1 MGNFVKNRRI
11 QSGSSGAV
19 LPGGDSAV
27 RPDAPEAGLIRFNS
41 DSLSVEFFDGT
52 QFVTLASGGAYG
64 NANVAAYLPTYTGN
78 IANDIAYAG
87 YFFADVFQG
96 NTANVL
102 TLVAVTSNTADIQI
116 TSAISNS
123 IFYANA
129 DSYAVTDANLS
140 WDQTTL
146 SVTGNVDAD
155 YLNATVIQ
163 ATDIST
169 GNLDVDFIYS
179 SNFSNVTVQDGL
191 IVQGI
196 IEATGNIST
205 SANAIVGSTQI
216 LGSGNIILDGTN
228 INGLAEPIADDDAAT
243 KNYVDS
249 SAGNTQALF
258 GNIVIGNT
266 TITTDGTYA
275 NVTIEP
281 TASANGLFVI
291 DASTGMLIP
300 SGNTAQRPG
309 NAAAGTIRYNSST
322 DIVEYYDGNSWAAVG
337 STYGTITTQV
347 LNGDNSTDE
356 FTLDQNATANSVI
369 VVNNGVVQQP
379 GVAYDVAGN
388 VITFA
393 EPPAVAD
400 TITVRF
406 VSPVTT
412 VNEITNDAGTH
423 SISVDESGV
432 GNLAATL
439 SVQLPTYTANQAAN
453 LTNTAIGQVI
463 FVTDGDSGSPCLAVF
478 SAGNWRRV
486 ALGANI
492 AP

>member
-27 RPDAPEAGLIRFNS
+27 RPDAPEAGLIRYNS
-41 DSLSVEFFDGT
+41 DSLSVEYFDGT
-52 QFVTLASGGAYG
+52 QFVTLSSGAHYG

-78 IANDIAYAG
+78 IASESSYAG
-87 YFFADVFQG
+87 YFFANVFQG
-96 NTANVL
+96 NVVNAISLISTIANV
-102 TLVAVTSNTADIQI
+102 TDIQI
-116 TSAISNS
+116 TSGTPNG

-129 DSYAVTDANLS
+129 TSYAATDANLS

-146 SVTGNVDAD
+146 TITGDLSATNISADNVVANTANID
-155 YLNATVIQ
+155 
-163 ATDIST
+163 DIST
-169 GNLDVDFIYS
+169 DFIHSENY
-179 SNFSNVTVQDGL
+179 SNVTVQDGL
-191 IVQGI
+191 VVQGI
-196 IEATGNIST
+196 LDA
-205 SANAIVGSTQI
+205 
-216 LGSGNIILDGTN
+216 SGNITTSASATIGNIQLIGDGNIVLSNTN
-228 INGLAEPIADDDAAT
+228 INGLAEPVVNDDAAT
-243 KNYVDS
+243 KYYVDS
-249 SAGNTQALF
+249 NISNTVALF
-258 GNIVIGNT
+258 GNIEIANT
-266 TITTDGTYA
+266 TITTDGTFA
-275 NVTIEP
+275 NITIEP
-281 TASANGLFVI
+281 TASADGMFLI
-291 DASTGMLIP
+291 DATTGMLLP

-322 DIVEYYDGNSWAAVG
+322 DIVEYYDGNSWQAVG
-337 STYGTITTQV
+337 STYASITTQV
-347 LNGDNSTDE
+347 LYGDNSTDV
-356 FTLDQNATANSVI
+356 FVLDQNATANSII

-393 EPPAVAD
+393 EPPSVAD
-400 TITVRF
+400 TLSIRF
-406 VSPVTT
+406 VSPVTV
-412 VNEITNDAGTH
+412 VNEITNDAGTY

-453 LTNTAIGQVI
+453 LANTASGQMI
-463 FVTDGDSGSPCLAVF
+463 FVTDGDSGNPCLAIF
-478 SAGNWRRV
+478 SEGNWRRV